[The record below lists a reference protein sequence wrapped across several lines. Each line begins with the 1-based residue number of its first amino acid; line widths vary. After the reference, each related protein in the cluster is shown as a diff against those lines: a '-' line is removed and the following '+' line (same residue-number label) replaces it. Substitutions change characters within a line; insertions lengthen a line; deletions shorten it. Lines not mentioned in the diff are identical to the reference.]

1 MLTALDLLQAIAQ
14 ECGTLSILVKVD
26 LLITGLAGE
35 EMSITME
42 VIKP

>member
-1 MLTALDLLQAIAQ
+1 MLTALDPFSTLAQ
-14 ECGTLSILVKVD
+14 LVGNLFILGNGD
-26 LLITGLAGE
+26 IFITGLAGE